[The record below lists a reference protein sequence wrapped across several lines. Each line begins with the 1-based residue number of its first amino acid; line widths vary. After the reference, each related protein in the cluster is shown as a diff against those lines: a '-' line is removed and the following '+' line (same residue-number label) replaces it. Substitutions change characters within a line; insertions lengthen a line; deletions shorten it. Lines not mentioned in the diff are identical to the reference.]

1 MKGSN
6 QFLNG
11 GYWIITKGIQD
22 MKVLRDGK
30 SHCNCYADIDYIRY
44 IGNFCKASHLL
55 IGPNSMKARHTAC
68 VSSGYYGRQSGKSQ
82 HQRLMVTDGALLQ
95 HIVFPLLTNWT

>member
-68 VSSGYYGRQSGKSQ
+68 FLRILRQTEWEKPASEA
-82 HQRLMVTDGALLQ
+82 DG
-95 HIVFPLLTNWT
+95 N